1 MYVLGEP
8 MRRREFITL
17 VGGAAATWPLFARAQ
32 RARPVIGYLDSR
44 SLETVIDRLRGLR
57 GGLKEIG
64 YVEGE
69 NVTIEYRW
77 AEDRMD
83 RLPLLAADL
92 VSRSVA
98 AIVTAGPP
106 SSFAAK
112 AATTTISIVFMV
124 GNDPVD
130 LGLSASL
137 SRPSGNLTG
146 INFLSAQLGAK
157 RLELL
162 RDLLPQASRIGVL
175 VSPADPAP
183 TETQLKE
190 VTTAALAMGIQIKI
204 YNADT
209 RAEIDAAFE
218 TMGRE
223 RPDAV
228 FVATTPFLNG
238 RRVQLTQ
245 LAAFYRLPAIY
256 ALRDYVE
263 VGGLISY
270 GSDIVDVYRQAGV
283 YVGHILKGSKVADLP
298 IVQSSKFELVINAQT
313 ARMLGLTVSS
323 SLLGRA
329 DLVID

>member
-1 MYVLGEP
+1 
-8 MRRREFITL
+8 MRRREFL
-17 VGGAAATWPLFARAQ
+17 GALGGAAAAWPLAARAQ
-32 RARPVIGYLDSR
+32 QQARPVIGYLDSR

-106 SSFAAK
+106 SSFVAK
-112 AATTTISIVFMV
+112 AATTTIPIVFIV

-175 VSPADPAP
+175 VSPADPAL
-183 TETQLKE
+183 TEPQLKE

-209 RAEIDAAFE
+209 RTEIDAAFE

-298 IVQSSKFELVINAQT
+298 IVQSNKFELVVNAQT

>member
-32 RARPVIGYLDSR
+32 QARPVIGYLDSR

-112 AATTTISIVFMV
+112 AATTTIPIVFMV

-157 RLELL
+157 RL
-162 RDLLPQASRIGVL
+162 DCFAICSRR
-175 VSPADPAP
+175 P
-183 TETQLKE
+183 
-190 VTTAALAMGIQIKI
+190 
-204 YNADT
+204 
-209 RAEIDAAFE
+209 
-218 TMGRE
+218 RE
-223 RPDAV
+223 SAC
-228 FVATTPFLNG
+228 L
-238 RRVQLTQ
+238 
-245 LAAFYRLPAIY
+245 
-256 ALRDYVE
+256 
-263 VGGLISY
+263 
-270 GSDIVDVYRQAGV
+270 
-283 YVGHILKGSKVADLP
+283 
-298 IVQSSKFELVINAQT
+298 
-313 ARMLGLTVSS
+313 
-323 SLLGRA
+323 
-329 DLVID
+329 

>member
-1 MYVLGEP
+1 
-8 MRRREFITL
+8 MRRREFVTFL
-17 VGGAAATWPLFARAQ
+17 GGVIAAWPLAARAQ
-32 RARPVIGYLDSR
+32 QSVKAVVGYLDSR
-44 SLETVIDRLRGLR
+44 SPETVVDRLRGLR
-57 GGLKEIG
+57 QGLKEAG

-69 NVTIEYRW
+69 NVTIEYKW

-83 RLPLLAADL
+83 RLQLLAADL
-92 VSRSVA
+92 ASRSVA
-98 AIVTAGPP
+98 AIVAIGPQ

-112 AATTTISIVFMV
+112 AATTTIPIVFMT

-130 LGLSASL
+130 LGLSTSL

-146 INFLSAQLGAK
+146 ISFVTAQLGAK

-162 RDLLPQASRIGVL
+162 RDLLPQVSRVGVL
-175 VSPADPAP
+175 VSPAEP
-183 TETQLKE
+183 TLTDIQLKE
-190 VTTAALAMGIQIKI
+190 VTTAARIMGIQIKI

-218 TMGRE
+218 VMGRD

-238 RRVQLTQ
+238 RRVQLAQ
-245 LAAFYRLPAIY
+245 LSAFYRLPAIY

-263 VGGLISY
+263 VGGLMSY
-270 GSDIVDVYRQAGV
+270 GSDIIDVYRQAGV
-283 YVGHILKGSKVADLP
+283 YVGRILKGSKVADLP
-298 IVQSSKFELVINAQT
+298 IVQSNKFELVINVQT
-313 ARMLGLTVSS
+313 ARMLGLTLSS
-323 SLLGRA
+323 SLLNRA

>member
-1 MYVLGEP
+1 
-8 MRRREFITL
+8 MRRRDFIKGFAGSAVAL
-17 VGGAAATWPLFARAQ
+17 PLAARAQ
-32 RARPVIGYLDSR
+32 QQARPVIGYLDSR

-98 AIVTAGPP
+98 AIVAAGPP
-106 SSFAAK
+106 STFAAK
-112 AATTTISIVFMV
+112 AATTTIPIVFLV

-263 VGGLISY
+263 IGGLISY

-298 IVQSSKFELVINAQT
+298 IVQSNKFELVVNAQT
-313 ARMLGLTVSS
+313 AKMLGLTVSS

>member
-1 MYVLGEP
+1 
-8 MRRREFITL
+8 MRRRNFIKIFGSAAL
-17 VGGAAATWPLFARAQ
+17 LPLAAGAQQPVK
-32 RARPVIGYLDSR
+32 PVIGYLDSR
-44 SLETVIDRLRGLR
+44 SLETVVDRLRGLR
-57 GGLKEIG
+57 QGLKEAG

-83 RLPLLAADL
+83 RLQLLAADL

-112 AATTTISIVFMV
+112 AATTTIPIVFMT

-130 LGLSASL
+130 LGLSMSL

-175 VSPADPAP
+175 VSPADPAL
-183 TETQLKE
+183 TDTQLKE
-190 VTTAALAMGIQIKI
+190 VTTAARAMGIQIKI

-218 TMGRE
+218 AMGRE

-238 RRVQLTQ
+238 RRVQLAQ
-245 LAAFYRLPAIY
+245 LSAFYRLPAIY

-263 VGGLISY
+263 VGGLMSY
-270 GSDIVDVYRQAGV
+270 GSDIIDVYRQAGV
-283 YVGHILKGSKVADLP
+283 YVGRILKGSKVADLP
-298 IVQSSKFELVINAQT
+298 IVQSNKFELVINVQT
-313 ARMLGLTVSS
+313 ARMLGLTVPS

>member
-1 MYVLGEP
+1 MYVLGGP
-8 MRRREFITL
+8 MRRRDFIKVFAGSAVAL
-17 VGGAAATWPLFARAQ
+17 PLAARAQ
-32 RARPVIGYLDSR
+32 QQARPVIGYLDSR

-98 AIVTAGPP
+98 AIVAAGPP

-112 AATTTISIVFMV
+112 AATTTIPIVFLV

-263 VGGLISY
+263 IGGLISY

-298 IVQSSKFELVINAQT
+298 IVQSN
-313 ARMLGLTVSS
+313 
-323 SLLGRA
+323 
-329 DLVID
+329 